1 MPVPSTV
8 TVIEGHDQAIRAATA
23 AIGAAVGD
31 APDRAVLAMVGEQL
45 RALAARA
52 LPWDMLRLP
61 AGALSAV
68 HLLGLGDRD
77 RVALYAVADAP
88 GTRSIPHVHHT
99 WSVTIGVEGV
109 EANTFF
115 AHDGA
120 RCLARLGSQQVGP
133 GDVAIMTEAE
143 AHATEVVS
151 AAPMLHL
158 HVYGRPIHVLAPF
171 ATRVLAPLA

>member
-8 TVIEGHDQAIRAATA
+8 TVIEDHDAAIRAAIA
-23 AIGAAVGD
+23 VIGAAVGD
-31 APDRAVLAMVGEQL
+31 APERAVLAIVGDAL
-45 RALAARA
+45 RVLAARA

-61 AGALSAV
+61 PGASSSV
-68 HLLGLGDRD
+68 HLLGLGDGD
-77 RVALYAVADAP
+77 HVALYAVADAP
-88 GTRSIPHVHHT
+88 GTRSVPHVHHT
-99 WSVTIGVEGV
+99 WSVTLGVEGV
-109 EANTFF
+109 EVNTSF
-115 AHDGA
+115 AHEGG
-120 RCLARLGSQQVGP
+120 RCVSRLGSLQVGP

-158 HVYGRPIHVLAPF
+158 HVYGRPIHALAPF